1 MAYIDPKSA
10 NEQTRDAW
18 NINAAHWDTR
28 MGDDGNDFVETLIW
42 PASKRL
48 LQPQS
53 GQVYLEVACGTGLYA
68 RKLAALGA
76 QVVAFDFAKE
86 MIAHARA
93 RTTEHNDRID
103 YSVID
108 ATDEMA
114 LLALGTHHFDAAVCQ
129 MALFDM
135 AEIDPLLRSLTT
147 LLKPGAPFLFS
158 LMHPCFNNPY
168 STHVAEMEDR
178 EGEIVEVYSMKIR
191 RYMTPGI
198 AQGLGI
204 PGQPRPQ
211 LYFHRPLQMILGKM
225 FDAGFVLD
233 ALEERAFPPD
243 HPVGRNP
250 LSWSGRF
257 SELPP
262 VLIGRVRMPGSAIK
276 QS

>member
-1 MAYIDPKSA
+1 MTSIDPKSA
-10 NEQTRDAW
+10 NTQTRDAW
-18 NINAAHWDTR
+18 NENAAHWDVR
-28 MGDDGNDFVETLIW
+28 MGDNGNDFVETLIW

-53 GQVYLEVACGTGLYA
+53 GQVYLEIACGTGLYA

-86 MIAHARA
+86 MIAHAQA
-93 RTTEHNDRID
+93 RTTEYDDRIE
-103 YSVID
+103 YHVID
-108 ATDEMA
+108 ATDEAA
-114 LLALGTHHFDAAVCQ
+114 LLTLGTHQFDSAICQ

-135 AEIDPLLRSLTT
+135 AEIDPLLRALTT

-168 STHVAEMEDR
+168 TTHVAEMEDR
-178 EGEIVEVYSMKIR
+178 EGELVEVYSMKVR

-198 AQGLGI
+198 AKGLGI
-204 PGQPRPQ
+204 PDQPSPQ

-233 ALEERAFPPD
+233 ALEERAFPAD

-262 VLIGRVRMPGSAIK
+262 VLIGRVRLP
-276 QS
+276 